1 MALIVL
7 DYKFEQ
13 SIEFLCCLIPLLHG
27 DYLWENKMMG
37 NCIEMAVEFGEGL
50 NLISLG
56 KREVRPF
63 LKCQHVLIH

>member
-1 MALIVL
+1 
-7 DYKFEQ
+7 
-13 SIEFLCCLIPLLHG
+13 
-27 DYLWENKMMG
+27 MG